1 MGDVS
6 FWKLVG
12 RALVYKMINVDLDT
26 LTSLSEN
33 GKQGF
38 ELLGLELLR
47 Y

>member
-12 RALVYKMINVDLDT
+12 RALVYKMIDIDT